1 MTFLGDQ
8 GKHHLRQVLTKKVP
22 QPHRQAGTW
31 NSSHLCLTLKFFL
44 GSHSP
49 GVAPQGRQPL
59 PGPLQDVCLQGPQT
73 ETRQWAKRLSAGTS
87 HRCQALNHWPVSPD
101 PRDTWCIQSSRQ
113 AEEVCPFLSPY
124 GSAQATRPCHMAAG
138 QDTNP
143 TSAQLPRAAQGP
155 EVHQEM
161 RSLPCPFSPAG
172 PLRGKEKKVWS
183 LALQTLKSQCHA
195 AVLLGVGGHKKAPLA
210 DPPKRSKLPPTYYSA
225 CWSAV
230 CSPLARSPQKT
241 CSSGPSGATSSS
253 SSVKPAR

>member
-31 NSSHLCLTLKFFL
+31 NSSHLCLMLKFFL

-59 PGPLQDVCLQGPQT
+59 PGPLQHVCLQGPQT

-87 HRCQALNHWPVSPD
+87 HHCQALNHWPVSPD

-138 QDTNP
+138 QGTNP

-172 PLRGKEKKVWS
+172 PLRGKEKKKKFGVWLCKLLKAS
-183 LALQTLKSQCHA
+183 VMQLSCLGWGATRRPLSQTLPNVPSSRQLTTLHAGAQCAPRLPGAPRKLA
-195 AVLLGVGGHKKAPLA
+195 AAAPRVQPA
-210 DPPKRSKLPPTYYSA
+210 PAPP
-225 CWSAV
+225 
-230 CSPLARSPQKT
+230 
-241 CSSGPSGATSSS
+241 
-253 SSVKPAR
+253 